1 MQTKIGL
8 HWLMVRQGAMGKQI
22 SRSGKAEDPCYTVQ
36 KHLGKH
42 INLEDRSNACRL
54 RKGSD
59 WKKPKYSA
67 AFRKMLLQKMSLG
80 KN

>member
-1 MQTKIGL
+1 
-8 HWLMVRQGAMGKQI
+8 MVRQGVMGKQI
-22 SRSGKAEDPCYTVQ
+22 SWSGKAGNPCYTVQ

-42 INLEDRSNACRL
+42 DNLEDRTNAYRL
-54 RKGSD
+54 RKGND

-67 AFRKMLLQKMSLG
+67 AFRKMLPQKISLG